1 MCSRPIRTFGFA
13 HDHSHRPVLA
23 PGRADLDSLAALPS
37 TCAIETRLLPSF
49 DSCAPAQFDL
59 AALPIYVARA
69 PAAPFSPLPTVA
81 LPSMSLSPNAPF
93 PHSRRVLCRFSQ
105 KPHSI
110 SRFAHLC
117 RSIPVGFIRGNCER
131 SEAVTSLKRLHSVSV
146 AYSVTSGSHTSLAA
160 AEANDFESHA

>member
-1 MCSRPIRTFGFA
+1 MSLSRN
-13 HDHSHRPVLA
+13 A
-23 PGRADLDSLAALPS
+23 PLKLTRCPHSLAALPS
-37 TCAIETRLLPSF
+37 
-49 DSCAPAQFDL
+49 
-59 AALPIYVARA
+59 
-69 PAAPFSPLPTVA
+69 
-81 LPSMSLSPNAPF
+81 MSLIPFAPF

-105 KPHSI
+105 KLHSI

-160 AEANDFESHA
+160 AEANDFESPDPEDLIWCQIGYCRPFVVRRAAFRHPVSLPHQSWLE